1 MKNITE
7 FIIEGNQDRALF
19 NACMEMDNNET
30 IYKQQYWPL
39 VQNIV
44 KIHNKGE
51 FNIEK
56 LENSSLVDK
65 LCAACIKS
73 AKVSISSDNRK
84 KLRKLVTASLIQTM
98 SNEGEELTKE
108 EEDYMVNWDYNNTKV
123 LNW

>member
-7 FIIEGNQDRALF
+7 FIIEGNQDHALF
-19 NACMEMDNNET
+19 NACMEMDNNDT

-44 KIHNKGE
+44 KIHKKGE

-73 AKVSISSDNRK
+73 AKVSISSDSRK
-84 KLRKLVTASLIQTM
+84 KLRKLATASLIQTM

-108 EEDYMVNWDYNNTKV
+108 EEDYMVEWDYNSTKV

>member
-108 EEDYMVNWDYNNTKV
+108 EEDYMVDWDYNNTKV

>member
-7 FIIEGNQDRALF
+7 FIIEGNQDHALF
-19 NACMEMDNNET
+19 NACMEMDNNDT

-44 KIHNKGE
+44 KIHKKGE

-73 AKVSISSDNRK
+73 AKVSISSDSRK
-84 KLRKLVTASLIQTM
+84 KLRKLATASLIQTM

-108 EEDYMVNWDYNNTKV
+108 EEDYMVEWDYNNTKV